1 MPKKKTSKK
10 TSKSKKTV
18 KKTVKRK
25 SSKIPKGV
33 TVVPSD
39 DFPDEVASDID
50 DLAAPSELEHPIKR
64 KMSGLEKIK
73 AREREIRAL
82 NDDPVPVFTPS
93 GVATHP
99 NAKGNK
105 AVLPSI
111 DGHKKV
117 AAEAR
122 RKQAEAQEGGT
133 ETAAGPSGAPRP
145 SKGGK
150 NEATLPSSAGSK
162 KVTDEFATK
171 KAKAQEGGVDE
182 VATPFGMH
190 RPSVRSSG
198 ASLPKVK
205 PGN

>member
-1 MPKKKTSKK
+1 MPKKKKTNKTIKK
-10 TSKSKKTV
+10 
-18 KKTVKRK
+18 K
-25 SSKIPKGV
+25 SSKTPQEV

-50 DLAAPSELEHPIKR
+50 DLVAAPSPSVLEHPVKR
-64 KMSGLEKIK
+64 NKSGLEKIRT
-73 AREREIRAL
+73 REREIRAL

-99 NAKGNK
+99 NTKGNK

-117 AAEAR
+117 DAEAR
-122 RKQAEAQEGGT
+122 RKHAVAQEGGT
-133 ETAAGPSGAPRP
+133 ENTPGPSGAPRP

-150 NEATLPSSAGSK
+150 NEATLPSSDGSK

-171 KAKAQEGGVDE
+171 KAKAQDGGIDE

-190 RPSVRSSG
+190 KPVVRHG
-198 ASLPKVK
+198 GVSLPKMK